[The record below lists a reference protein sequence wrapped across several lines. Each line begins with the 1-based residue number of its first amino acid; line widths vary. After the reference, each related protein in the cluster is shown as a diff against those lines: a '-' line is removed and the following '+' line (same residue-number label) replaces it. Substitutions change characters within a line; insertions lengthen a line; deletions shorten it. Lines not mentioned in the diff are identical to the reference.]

1 MPSPSRRRDTRL
13 CREFYRADLFRC
25 ASAGNTP
32 VTSIPVG
39 TSQLHRHHSGRDT
52 SVSVIHTAT
61 NAVVATVLVGTKPV
75 GVAITPDG
83 TKVYVANLGSNTV
96 SVIARPGNLVAT
108 TVMVGSGPDAIAVTP
123 DGLHAYV
130 ATRKINARKPF
141 PHPSF
146 LAK

>member
-1 MPSPSRRRDTRL
+1 M
-13 CREFYRADLFRC
+13 
-25 ASAGNTP
+25 
-32 VTSIPVG
+32 
-39 TSQLHRHHSGRDT
+39 
-52 SVSVIHTAT
+52 IHTAT

-83 TKVYVANLGSNTV
+83 TKVYVAYLGSNTV

-130 ATRKINARKPF
+130 ANRKINARKPF